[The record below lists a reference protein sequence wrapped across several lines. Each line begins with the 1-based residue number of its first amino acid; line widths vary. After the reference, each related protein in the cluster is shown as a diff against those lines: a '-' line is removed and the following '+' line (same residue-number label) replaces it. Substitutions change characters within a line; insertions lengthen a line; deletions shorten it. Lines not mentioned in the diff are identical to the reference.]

1 MQVCLHDTSIEIYT
15 TFQHM
20 KGASFCIHRTC
31 LCHWVFEL
39 PLSHLSPCSAIH
51 FIFLSLGMDA
61 LSPPQRRLC
70 RLWVLSLHYVMCAMT
85 RMSEVVIYK
94 FNNPPSTVLHVLSS
108 LRWFPLVLELV
119 ITQMSLKTVVCNMPT
134 FLISLFSTVAPSIHE
149 MKSHGVVPGRTALLR
164 CEAAAVPSP
173 TFEWFKG
180 EKRWAQFDCLS
191 CLSWSIL
198 AALPSCQLH
207 TYSVAQ

>member
-1 MQVCLHDTSIEIYT
+1 MQVCLHDTSIKIYT

-61 LSPPQRRLC
+61 LSPPQLRLC

-94 FNNPPSTVLHVLSS
+94 FNNPPSPVLRVLLS

-119 ITQMSLKTVVCNMPT
+119 ITQMFWGFFLRLLCVTCQHFSSLC
-134 FLISLFSTVAPSIHE
+134 FLQ
-149 MKSHGVVPGRTALLR
+149 LLR
-164 CEAAAVPSP
+164 AS
-173 TFEWFKG
+173 T
-180 EKRWAQFDCLS
+180 RWKATESFQDAQLC
-191 CLSWSIL
+191 
-198 AALPSCQLH
+198 
-207 TYSVAQ
+207 